1 MIISRNYLLQ
11 KFYIGTIYALLR
23 LQYQKGKLC
32 ENRGRKVT
40 DLTGKR
46 PKMAGLPDNAS
57 RLSHICDYEYQA
69 VQTDA
74 YRCSSVLLIL
84 RRNQE

>member
-1 MIISRNYLLQ
+1 MLQ
-11 KFYIGTIYALLR
+11 H
-23 LQYQKGKLC
+23 QKGKLC

-57 RLSHICDYEYQA
+57 RHSHICDYEYQA
-69 VQTDA
+69 VQTEA
-74 YRCSSVLLIL
+74 YQRSSVLLTL
-84 RRNQE
+84 RRNLNEY

>member
-1 MIISRNYLLQ
+1 M
-11 KFYIGTIYALLR
+11 

-40 DLTGKR
+40 DLTGKC

-57 RLSHICDYEYQA
+57 RLESHVIISIKQY
-69 VQTDA
+69 T
-74 YRCSSVLLIL
+74 L
-84 RRNQE
+84 